1 MLSIKIICVGKL
13 KELYF
18 NDAVIEYRKRLTG
31 YCRLEI
37 EEVPESRNPENPSH
51 AEIQAALL
59 KEAEGIEMR
68 IPRGSIVV
76 ALSIEGKELDSIQLA
91 RFIQLCAVQGKNR
104 ICFIIGGS
112 RGLHE
117 RIKAK
122 ANVNLSMSRMTFPH
136 HLARVILMEQLYRSF
151 KIAEGSKYHK

>member
-18 NDAVIEYRKRLTG
+18 NDAVIEYWKRLTS

-37 EEVPESRNPENPSH
+37 EEIPESRHPENPSQ
-51 AEIQAALL
+51 AEIHAALL
-59 KEAEGIEMR
+59 KEAEGIERR
-68 IPRGSIVV
+68 IPRGALVV
-76 ALSIEGKELDSIQLA
+76 ALSIEGKELDSIQMA
-91 RFIQLCAVQGKNR
+91 KFIQLCAVQGKNR

-112 RGLHE
+112 RGLHG
-117 RIKAK
+117 RIKAR
-122 ANVNLSMSRMTFPH
+122 ADVNLSMSKMTFPH
-136 HLARVILMEQLYRSF
+136 HLARVMLLEQLYRSF

>member
-1 MLSIKIICVGKL
+1 MLSIKILCVGKL

-18 NDAVIEYRKRLTG
+18 NDAVDEYRKRLTG

-37 EEVPESRNPENPSH
+37 DEIPESRYPDNPSP
-51 AEIQAALL
+51 AEIEAALE

-68 IPRGSIVV
+68 IPRNSLVI
-76 ALSIEGKELDSIQLA
+76 AMSIEGKELDSIQMA
-91 RFIQLCAVQGKNR
+91 KFIQLCGVQGKNR

-112 RGLHE
+112 RGLHDS
-117 RIKAK
+117 IKAGADVK
-122 ANVNLSMSRMTFPH
+122 LSMSRMTFPH
-136 HLARVILMEQLYRSF
+136 HLARVMLMEQLYRSF